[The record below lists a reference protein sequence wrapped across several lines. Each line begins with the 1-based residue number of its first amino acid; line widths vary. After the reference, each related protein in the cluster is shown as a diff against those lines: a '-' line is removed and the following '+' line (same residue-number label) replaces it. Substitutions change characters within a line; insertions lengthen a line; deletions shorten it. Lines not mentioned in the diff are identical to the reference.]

1 MNEQLQG
8 RIDGFA
14 AVFCQ
19 HFYGYHNRSFD
30 SSIRHHARCVLCLFH
45 EERHVTQV
53 AEVAVGADSDWISES
68 DQRITVGRFRL

>member
-30 SSIRHHARCVLCLFH
+30 SSVEHSNLSTIGF
-45 EERHVTQV
+45 
-53 AEVAVGADSDWISES
+53 AVGFVLMMVLD
-68 DQRITVGRFRL
+68 VVMG